1 MGNSQPKDGQQIY
14 MEDEEDED
22 LLDLAVTCKVK
33 NVHIDGLKK
42 SQNELVTTSLEELFK
57 AGTFEDV
64 ITKAHLCKLKLER
77 LRVFSNIDVFIDVA
91 DQESDENEF
100 DVYYLVK
107 ESRRLT
113 ASIGTTVGNNEGNMV
128 VTGAINNIR
137 GSGESLKSNI
147 SYGSSQTTS
156 YEFSFGKPLGYNPD
170 KKFSF
175 RVLKSISDLSQSFYR
190 ETAKG
195 LGMDVT
201 LPSSVGLHTVGW
213 DLNWRDNSVLAS
225 APFEVREFSG
235 HSLKST
241 LKHLFVSD
249 GRDDWVLP
257 SNGNLFK
264 HSIELSDFI
273 GNVRAWKTTLEVQL
287 NKEIF
292 DRVVLAASVQAGLSQ
307 SLDPGKPLMINER
320 SFIGGPS
327 SIRGYKFK
335 GIGYQAD
342 IDGISSAALG
352 GDMYWMAG
360 LHLYTPLPFLR
371 SESSSFGSL
380 FRMHYF
386 VNAGNLTNLNSV
398 DPKDFIMN
406 PRWSYGLGLM
416 FMLGGMARLE
426 VNYCLPKNAKPG
438 DQITDGFQIGVGLN
452 FL

>member
-1 MGNSQPKDGQQIY
+1 MGNSQPRDIPIQ
-14 MEDEEDED
+14 MADEEDED
-22 LLDLAVTCKVK
+22 LLDLSVGCKVK

-42 SQNELVTTSLEELFK
+42 SKNELVTTSLEELFK
-57 AGTFEDV
+57 AETFEDV

-91 DQESDENEF
+91 DDSSDQNEF

-107 ESRRLT
+107 ESRSLT
-113 ASIGTTVGNNEGNMV
+113 ASVGTTVGNNEGNML
-128 VTGAINNIR
+128 VTGAINNLR
-137 GSGESLKSNI
+137 GTGESLKANI
-147 SYGSSQTTS
+147 SYGTSQTTS
-156 YEFSFGKPLGYNPD
+156 YEFSFGKPVGYNPD

-175 RVLKSISDLSQSFYR
+175 RVLKSISDFSQSFYR

-201 LPSSVGLHTVGW
+201 LPSSIGLHTIGW
-213 DLNWRDNSVLAS
+213 DFNWRENSVLAN

-235 HSLKST
+235 HSLKSA
-241 LKHLFVSD
+241 LKHSFVSD

-257 SNGNLFK
+257 SRGHLFK

-273 GNVRAWKTTLEVQL
+273 GNVRAWKSNIEIQM

-292 DRVVLAASVQAGLSQ
+292 DRVVLATSVQAGLSQ
-307 SLDPGKPLMINER
+307 SLDVEKPLLINDR
-320 SFIGGPS
+320 SFIGGPT

-335 GIGYQAD
+335 GIGYQAE
-342 IDGISSAALG
+342 IDGINSAALG
-352 GDMYWMAG
+352 GDMYWMSG

-371 SESSSFGSL
+371 SEKNSFGSL

-386 VNAGNLTNLNSV
+386 INAGNLANLNNA
-398 DPKDFIMN
+398 DPKDFFMN

-426 VNYCLPKNAKPG
+426 VNYCIPKNAKPG
-438 DQITDGFQIGVGLN
+438 DQISDGFQIGVGLN